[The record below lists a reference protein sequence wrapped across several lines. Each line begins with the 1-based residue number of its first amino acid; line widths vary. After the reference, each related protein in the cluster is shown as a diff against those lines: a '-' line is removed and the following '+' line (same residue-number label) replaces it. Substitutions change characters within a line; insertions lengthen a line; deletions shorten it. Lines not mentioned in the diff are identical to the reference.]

1 MTGRTI
7 KYIKLY
13 EDSPF
18 RKIKKSDKSDISDY
32 KNIQKISNS
41 IISKSLLSND
51 SCLCKIIYG
60 FYKHINSCY
69 SNSVNPGYAHSGDSD
84 LFHIGNR
91 TIDLDAIGKLYF
103 INSVYRSYDSYEDC
117 LQSIIDTVKI
127 RVSDNKLS
135 IILPCRIGSYNS
147 QLFILN
153 PNIENNITAKDI
165 YVNEFIY
172 VILNGY
178 KDNNL
183 ISYYNRLTNGRIN
196 AEMFAE
202 LHNLLNDY
210 NITDIDVKYAPISI
224 NFDYFTLNLID
235 IQSLDEAYESFFS
248 IFVNGHAPLSSLTY
262 IRLLNSFIQSNDYI
276 ELKKIYAWCGL
287 ESPYPYEI
295 FSILVSD
302 EKQLKQLNKIGN
314 KNIDGIINIVK
325 IPKGLCK
332 NIRFYNYTN
341 LSDLT
346 HIDAKESFILQTLNP
361 RKCSIKNDILKS
373 MYLINNALSFEL
385 NLDARNTKQ
394 PTNYEILKLVYH
406 TYLINANDYKRI
418 DKYDIISNSK
428 NVQMNVDNDEYSK
441 FITKV
446 VLKHSY
452 KKSYDNI
459 AVCDCSLIGS

>member
-1 MTGRTI
+1 MIGRTI

-41 IISKSLLSND
+41 IRSKSLLSND

-69 SNSVNPGYAHSGDSD
+69 SNSVNAGYAHSVRPD

-91 TIDLDAIGKLYF
+91 TIDLNAIGKLYF

-135 IILPCRIGSYNS
+135 IILPCKIDSYRS
-147 QLFILN
+147 QMFILN
-153 PNIENNITAKDI
+153 PNIENNITVKDI

-178 KDNNL
+178 KDNKL

-224 NFDYFTLNLID
+224 NFGYLTLNLID

-248 IFVNGHAPLSSLTY
+248 IFVNGRAPLSSLTY
-262 IRLLNSFIQSNDYI
+262 ITLLNSFIQSNNYI

-287 ESPYPYEI
+287 KVPYYEI

-302 EKQLKQLNKIGN
+302 ENQLNKIVDKKMGSM
-314 KNIDGIINIVK
+314 IK
-325 IPKGLCK
+325 IPNGLCK

-346 HIDAKESFILQTLNP
+346 HIDAKKSFILQTLNP

-394 PTNYEILKLVYH
+394 PTNYEILKKVYH
-406 TYLINANDYKRI
+406 TYLIHTNDYTRI
-418 DKYDIISNSK
+418 DKYDKISNSK

-446 VLKHSY
+446 VLKFYSHDNSY
-452 KKSYDNI
+452 NNI